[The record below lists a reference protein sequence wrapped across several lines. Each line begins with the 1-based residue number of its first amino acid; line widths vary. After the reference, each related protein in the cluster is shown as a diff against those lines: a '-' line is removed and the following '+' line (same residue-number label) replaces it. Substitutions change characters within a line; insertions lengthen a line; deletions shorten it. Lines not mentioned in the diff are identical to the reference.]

1 MSRPTSEQ
9 TVANVL
15 IDEAIVQDLAVD
27 DIAARQTAKG
37 TARILPCSTFPI
49 P

>member
-1 MSRPTSEQ
+1 MSRATSEQ
-9 TVANVL
+9 TVAKVL
-15 IDEAIVQDLAVD
+15 IDEAIVQDLAID

-37 TARILPCSTFPI
+37 TARILPRSTFPI

>member
-1 MSRPTSEQ
+1 VSCATSEQ
-9 TVANVL
+9 TVAKVL
-15 IDEAIVQDLAVD
+15 IDEAIVQDLAID

-37 TARILPCSTFPI
+37 TARILPYSTFPI